1 MIVILAGKTVKGNV
15 TINVEDS
22 AARSSVEGD
31 RASESPTSP

>member
-22 AARSSVEGD
+22 STACGSPAIGE
-31 RASESPTSP
+31 ESPTSP